1 MCLQI
6 HVLCCVQRDK
16 WLPRQPLLTDTG
28 LLDGGA
34 GAPVPEVVLLT
45 PLTVLALRVVPAVVT
60 HPSMC
65 PLAGGKHSWVEVTR
79 L

>member
-1 MCLQI
+1 M
-6 HVLCCVQRDK
+6 LCCAQRDR
-16 WLPRQPLLTDTG
+16 WCPGEPLLTDTG

-45 PLTVLALRVVPAVVT
+45 QLTVLALRVVPAVVA
-60 HPSMC
+60 HPSAC